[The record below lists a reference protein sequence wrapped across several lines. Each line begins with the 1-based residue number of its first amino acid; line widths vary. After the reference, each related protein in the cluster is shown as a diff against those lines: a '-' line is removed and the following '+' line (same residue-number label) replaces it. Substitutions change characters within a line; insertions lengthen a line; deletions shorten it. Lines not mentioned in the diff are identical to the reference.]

1 MFADVGGLGRD
12 QPVETELSF
21 PQICVELS
29 GPGEGLIKLSRVIL
43 REMKMLGLV
52 LAVLAAHF
60 ADSFLYGG
68 LYSETV
74 LTIARHV
81 VHGVM
86 MGVKWYA

>member
-1 MFADVGGLGRD
+1 
-12 QPVETELSF
+12 
-21 PQICVELS
+21 
-29 GPGEGLIKLSRVIL
+29 
-43 REMKMLGLV
+43 MKVLGLV
-52 LAVLAAHF
+52 LGVLAAHF
-60 ADSFLYGG
+60 VDTFFYGG

>member
-1 MFADVGGLGRD
+1 MFGVGAVGRERR
-12 QPVETELSF
+12 VETELFF
-21 PQICVELS
+21 PQICVESS
-29 GPGEGLIKLSRVIL
+29 GPAEGHIKLSRVIL
-43 REMKMLGLV
+43 TRMKVLGLV

-60 ADSFLYGG
+60 ADTFLYGG

-74 LTIARHV
+74 LTIARHI